1 MTEEIKSQIISR
13 RRVFW
18 LAAAVLAMPATL
30 ALSDARAQSDQTP
43 AADTTAPKKKSKK
56 TTTSKAKKAKPAE
69 AATDPAAAPAA
80 APK

>member
-1 MTEEIKSQIISR
+1 MTQEIKSQIISR

-43 AADTTAPKKKSKK
+43 AADTTAPKKKSKT
-56 TTTSKAKKAKPAE
+56 TTTSKAKKAKPAT
-69 AATDPAAAPAA
+69 ATDPAAAPAA

>member
-43 AADTTAPKKKSKK
+43 AADTTAPKKKSK
-56 TTTSKAKKAKPAE
+56 TTKTSKAKKAKPA
-69 AATDPAAAPAA
+69 DPAPAPAA